1 MRKSTRQSKHTGE
14 ADVSSS
20 SVTSATDS
28 KDYEKRI
35 RELTRE
41 NEAFQKEIKDLKDR
55 LEGATSNAANSAKKL
70 REGYI
75 QKLDVLEDQVTELKK
90 KLDVQSQLSTR
101 RQKGDEATKH
111 SDLEIMSLKAQK
123 VQLQCKMKLESV
135 QFRLYK
141 GSLEKEIL
149 QLKRENRRNE
159 HEMNKL
165 LTSNQR
171 LKMVLQRKTEE
182 ASEVTKRMRNL
193 LESRRTSA
201 QRRAGAKH
209 GNITSTQYVENEFEI
224 TARLHELCS
233 QYEHQIEEKDK
244 EIAKLQEEADA
255 LKQEKSGYPSQ
266 ETDAN
271 ILENNQD
278 MNDLKEQMVILSGL
292 FNQMQIQKVNKTHKD
307 TSKDDSAQTSG
318 SVGSNNLFEQFD
330 TAGEEHQQGF
340 DIVTKRT
347 AKAECCSCSKKSL
360 CKTTKCKC
368 RSTGRSCG
376 SLCGCALGKCSNR
389 DEKPSEMIN
398 AFEPPMKPLSD
409 IKNVLTTQI

>member
-1 MRKSTRQSKHTGE
+1 MRKSSRQSKHSDE

-20 SVTSATDS
+20 SVTSATDC

-35 RELTRE
+35 LELTRE

-55 LEGATSNAANSAKKL
+55 LEIATSSAANSAKKL

-101 RQKGDEATKH
+101 RQKGDVATKQT
-111 SDLEIMSLKAQK
+111 DLEIVSLKAQK

-135 QFRLYK
+135 QFRLHK
-141 GSLEKEIL
+141 SSLEKEIL

-159 HEMNKL
+159 HEMNKI
-165 LTSNQR
+165 LTANQR

-209 GNITSTQYVENEFEI
+209 GNITSPQYVENEFEV
-224 TARLHELCS
+224 TAKLHELCS
-233 QYEHQIEEKDK
+233 QYEYQIEEKDK

-255 LKQEKSGYPSQ
+255 LKQEKSRYPSQ
-266 ETDAN
+266 EVDVN
-271 ILENNQD
+271 ILENDQD
-278 MNDLKEQMVILSGL
+278 MNELKEQMMILSGL
-292 FNQMQIQKVNKTHKD
+292 FNQMQIQKVNKIHKD
-307 TSKDDSAQTSG
+307 TPKDGSAQTSSA
-318 SVGSNNLFEQFD
+318 SVGSNNLLEEFD
-330 TAGEEHQQGF
+330 AAGEAHQSGF
-340 DIVTKRT
+340 DAVTKRS

-368 RSTGRSCG
+368 RSAGRSCG
-376 SLCGCALGKCSNR
+376 TLCGCAVGKCSNRSNR
-389 DEKPSEMIN
+389 DEKPGE
-398 AFEPPMKPLSD
+398 MKPLSD
-409 IKNVLTTQI
+409 IRNVLTT

>member
-1 MRKSTRQSKHTGE
+1 MRKASRQSKQTGE
-14 ADVSSS
+14 AGASSS
-20 SVTSATDS
+20 SVTSATDN

-35 RELTRE
+35 RELERE
-41 NEAFQKEIKDLKDR
+41 NEAFQMEIKDLKDR
-55 LEGATSNAANSAKKL
+55 LEISSSSAANSAKKL

-101 RQKGDEATKH
+101 RQKGDGASKQT
-111 SDLEIMSLKAQK
+111 DFEIMNLKAQK

-135 QFRLYK
+135 QFRLCK
-141 GSLEKEIL
+141 GTLEKEVL

-182 ASEVTKRMRNL
+182 ASEITKRIRNL

-201 QRRAGAKH
+201 QRRAGARR
-209 GNITSTQYVENEFEI
+209 GNINSCQYVENEFEV

-255 LKQEKSGYPSQ
+255 LKQEKSGHQPQ
-266 ETDAN
+266 ETDDVN
-271 ILENNQD
+271 ILEKDQD
-278 MNDLKEQMVILSGL
+278 MNELKEQMVILSGL
-292 FNQMQIQKVNKTHKD
+292 VSQMRIQKFNHTHKD
-307 TSKDDSAQTSG
+307 ASKDDSCPTSA
-318 SVGSNNLFEQFD
+318 SIGSNNLFEQFD
-330 TAGEEHQQGF
+330 TAG
-340 DIVTKRT
+340 DDAVTKRT
-347 AKAECCSCSKKSL
+347 VKAECCSCSKKSL
-360 CKTTKCKC
+360 CKTMKCKC
-368 RSTGRSCG
+368 RSNGSSCG
-376 SLCGCALGKCSNR
+376 SSCGCALGKCSNR
-389 DEKPSEMIN
+389 YDKPREMVDK
-398 AFEPPMKPLSD
+398 FEPTLKPLSD
-409 IKNVLTTQI
+409 IKNVY